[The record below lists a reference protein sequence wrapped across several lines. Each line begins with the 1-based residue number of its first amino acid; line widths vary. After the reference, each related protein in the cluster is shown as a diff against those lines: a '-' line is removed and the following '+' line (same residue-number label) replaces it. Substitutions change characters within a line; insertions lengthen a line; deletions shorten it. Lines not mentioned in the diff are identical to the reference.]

1 MLYRRPNSSK
11 WWTRFTTP
19 DGQEVRRSTGT
30 EDKKAAEEYEA
41 RLKQEQWRIARM
53 GEKPRHTWQD
63 AVLQWLAETE
73 HKASRVDDLMHL
85 RWLDPYLKDKQLEE
99 IDKAVIESL
108 KRQRQTEKTARRPG
122 GVTPATVNRMLALI
136 RSILRRAEREWEW
149 LDKAPAVRL
158 LAEPKRRVRWLT
170 HEEAARLVAELPE
183 HLADMARF
191 SLATGLREA
200 NVTGLRWDQIDLV
213 RRVAWLHADQMKAG
227 QALGV
232 PLNRDA
238 VLVLR
243 RWLGKHPIRVFC
255 FKGEPIAHANTAAWH
270 KALGRASITDFRWH
284 DLRHTWASWHVQ
296 AGTPLH
302 ILQELGGWATP
313 GMVQRYAHLAP
324 DQLAD
329 HASRIAAP
337 LALVT
342 EDEEYMREDAC
353 TFSGT
358 PEKKKAPL
366 GA

>member
-1 MLYRRPNSSK
+1 MR
-11 WWTRFTTP
+11 TP
-19 DGQEVRRSTGT
+19 FPCRHFALP
-30 EDKKAAEEYEA
+30 KEY
-41 RLKQEQWRIARM
+41 
-53 GEKPRHTWQD
+53 P
-63 AVLQWLAETE
+63 
-73 HKASRVDDLMHL
+73 
-85 RWLDPYLKDKQLEE
+85 
-99 IDKAVIESL
+99 
-108 KRQRQTEKTARRPG
+108 
-122 GVTPATVNRMLALI
+122 
-136 RSILRRAEREWEW
+136 
-149 LDKAPAVRL
+149 
-158 LAEPKRRVRWLT
+158 
-170 HEEAARLVAELPE
+170 
-183 HLADMARF
+183 
-191 SLATGLREA
+191 
-200 NVTGLRWDQIDLV
+200 
-213 RRVAWLHADQMKAG
+213 VAWLHADQMKAG

-302 ILQELGGWATP
+302 ALQELGGWATP

-324 DQLAD
+324 DQLAA

-337 LALVT
+337 LALMT
-342 EDEEYMREDAC
+342 EDEGYMREDAC

>member
-1 MLYRRPNSSK
+1 MHPETLRRRACRREIPGARAGRAWVFLELDLAEWLRAQYDHPARAAKSQLGDAPTMLYRRPNSSK

-41 RLKQEQWRIARM
+41 RLKQELWRIARM
-53 GEKPRHTWQD
+53 GEKPRHTWQE

-85 RWLDPYLKDKQLEE
+85 RWLDPYLKDKQLDE

-191 SLATGLREA
+191 SLATGCARP
-200 NVTGLRWDQIDLV
+200 TSPGY
-213 RRVAWLHADQMKAG
+213 AG
-227 QALGV
+227 
-232 PLNRDA
+232 
-238 VLVLR
+238 
-243 RWLGKHPIRVFC
+243 IR
-255 FKGEPIAHANTAAWH
+255 
-270 KALGRASITDFRWH
+270 SI
-284 DLRHTWASWHVQ
+284 SS
-296 AGTPLH
+296 AG
-302 ILQELGGWATP
+302 WP
-313 GMVQRYAHLAP
+313 GSTRT
-324 DQLAD
+324 
-329 HASRIAAP
+329 R
-337 LALVT
+337 
-342 EDEEYMREDAC
+342 
-353 TFSGT
+353 
-358 PEKKKAPL
+358 
-366 GA
+366 